1 MVNHV
6 DILLLYVLLYLVCPL
21 MCGCEGF
28 LLGIFSVSFTYILP
42 VILKSSKLPV
52 IVIALRYRNA
62 FGLLDVDNFF
72 RWCRQEDVN
81 DECLCLM
88 NDGKSRCNFL
98 YWMFVSNIGECRHFE
113 LTFGKQSGVCCQL
126 GETTT
131 QRNDYSAKRQLSE
144 TTSERNDNSAKAEY
158 SEYLRSCKW
167 KFSFWFYCW
176 PWWEWWKN
184 ECCNDFF
191 STFQIYYS
199 RFSASTFH
207 SSCMNKSTVN
217 RKPYFSNVGNFKK
230 KYFFRIE
237 K

>member
-98 YWMFVSNIGECRHFE
+98 YWMFVSNIGECRHLNWLLE
-113 LTFGKQSGVCCQL
+113 NKAVYVA
-126 GETTT
+126 
-131 QRNDYSAKRQLSE
+131 NSAKRQLSE
-144 TTSERNDNSAKAEY
+144 TTTQLNDNSAKRHL
-158 SEYLRSCKW
+158 SETTTQRKRSTPNIFVAVNENFLSDFIVGPDGNDERMNVVMISSQLF
-167 KFSFWFYCW
+167 KFIILDSQLAHFILPVWISQQSKVSAMLGTLK
-176 PWWEWWKN
+176 KN
-184 ECCNDFF
+184 IFF
-191 STFQIYYS
+191 
-199 RFSASTFH
+199 
-207 SSCMNKSTVN
+207 V
-217 RKPYFSNVGNFKK
+217 
-230 KYFFRIE
+230 
-237 K
+237 

>member
-98 YWMFVSNIGECRHFE
+98 YWMFVSNIGECRHLNWLLE
-113 LTFGKQSGVCCQL
+113 NKAVYVA
-126 GETTT
+126 
-131 QRNDYSAKRQLSE
+131 NSAKRQLSE
-144 TTSERNDNSAKAEY
+144 TTTQLNDNSAKRHL
-158 SEYLRSCKW
+158 SETTTQRKRSTPNIFVAVNENFLSDFIVCPDGNDERMNVVMISSQLF
-167 KFSFWFYCW
+167 KFIILDSQLAHFILPVWISQQSIGNLISAMLGTLK
-176 PWWEWWKN
+176 KN
-184 ECCNDFF
+184 IFF
-191 STFQIYYS
+191 
-199 RFSASTFH
+199 
-207 SSCMNKSTVN
+207 V
-217 RKPYFSNVGNFKK
+217 
-230 KYFFRIE
+230 
-237 K
+237 